1 MSQQAAMAMGCVD
14 RSGVRSPCHPQRQS
28 VSPLKSEGQRKAL
41 MLAALLRRGL
51 VCGGLLSLL
60 CLVQP
65 RTEVVLDDGIGS
77 DLIYQ

>member
-14 RSGVRSPCHPQRQS
+14 RSGVRPPCHPQRQS
-28 VSPLKSEGQRKAL
+28 VPPLKSQGQRKAL

-60 CLVQP
+60 CLVQSG
-65 RTEVVLDDGIGS
+65 TEAVLFDGNGS
-77 DLIYQ
+77 YLIYK